1 MFALFGIF
9 AQSDG
14 MAFEE
19 SQQARCLRS
28 AGLSYG
34 GLNTMQALTRNSDVF
49 AVGVANAPVFN
60 HISSVRYEGY
70 PRSAP
75 FDLEPPTGFGFRSN
89 PMGPGSDLAG
99 PEWAGLAQKN
109 QQLAWDSSPA
119 GHILS
124 LTSPLLVIQGD
135 SDANVVFQQTV
146 GIVRALRRQGLESQ
160 GKLETLVVPDERHG
174 FRRYVNQM
182 LAANATMSFFARR
195 LAFSASSFAAC
206 FASRSRCFSS
216 ATACRA
222 AARSASSACF
232 CAAHASAACAESNLC
247 VVSSAVR

>member
-1 MFALFGIF
+1 MRVADLFLM
-9 AQSDG
+9 D
-14 MAFEE
+14 
-19 SQQARCLRS
+19 
-28 AGLSYG
+28 
-34 GLNTMQALTRNSDVF
+34 
-49 AVGVANAPVFN
+49 
-60 HISSVRYEGY
+60 RYEGY

-195 LAFSASSFAAC
+195 LGGGQL
-206 FASRSRCFSS
+206 
-216 ATACRA
+216 
-222 AARSASSACF
+222 
-232 CAAHASAACAESNLC
+232 N
-247 VVSSAVR
+247 

>member
-1 MFALFGIF
+1 
-9 AQSDG
+9 
-14 MAFEE
+14 
-19 SQQARCLRS
+19 
-28 AGLSYG
+28 
-34 GLNTMQALTRNSDVF
+34 MQALTRNSDVF
-49 AVGVANAPVFN
+49 AAGVANAPVFN

-195 LAFSASSFAAC
+195 LGGQL
-206 FASRSRCFSS
+206 
-216 ATACRA
+216 
-222 AARSASSACF
+222 
-232 CAAHASAACAESNLC
+232 N
-247 VVSSAVR
+247 